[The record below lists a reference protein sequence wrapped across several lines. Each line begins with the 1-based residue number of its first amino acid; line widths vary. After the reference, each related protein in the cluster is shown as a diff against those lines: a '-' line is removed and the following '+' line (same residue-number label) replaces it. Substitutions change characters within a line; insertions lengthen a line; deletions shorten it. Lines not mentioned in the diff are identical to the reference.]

1 MKLKTRHFGTIEID
15 EKKILD
21 FPEGLPGFENV
32 KKFILLGKLEEES
45 PFQWLQSVDSP
56 ELAFVVI
63 DPRLIMPDY
72 IVDVDDNEA
81 EILEIKNTDNVLVY
95 SIVVVPEDI
104 TAMTANLKAP
114 VLINTENNKG
124 KQMINKND
132 EYPLKYYI
140 IEELKRIGG

>member
-1 MKLKTRHFGTIEID
+1 MKLETRHFGTIEID

-63 DPRLIMPDY
+63 DPRLIKPDY

-81 EILEIKNTDNVLVY
+81 EILEVKDTNNVLVY

-124 KQMINKND
+124 KQMINRND

-140 IEELKRIGG
+140 IEELKRMGG